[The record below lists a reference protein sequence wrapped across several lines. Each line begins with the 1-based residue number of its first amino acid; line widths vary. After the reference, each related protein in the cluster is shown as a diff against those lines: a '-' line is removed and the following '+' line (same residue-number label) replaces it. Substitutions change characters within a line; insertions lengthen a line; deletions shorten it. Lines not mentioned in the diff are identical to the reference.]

1 MYLLLLLIYVK
12 MISDIKVTKECIV
25 MPNIKSAKKRV
36 LVNAKKTEQNKMI
49 RSAVKTEM
57 KKIDLLIKENKLEE
71 AKAALSNA
79 FSVIDAAC
87 SKNIYHANNAANKKS
102 KLAKRVDSALAAAPA
117 VEVKEEPVVAAVEE
131 APVAE
136 EVKEAP
142 AKKTTTRKPRA
153 KKADAEKAAE

>member
-1 MYLLLLLIYVK
+1 
-12 MISDIKVTKECIV
+12 

-49 RSAVKTEM
+49 RSAVKTEI
-57 KKIDLLIKENKLEE
+57 KKIDVLLKANKLEE
-71 AKAALSNA
+71 AKAALSAA

-102 KLAKRVDSALAAAPA
+102 KLAKKVAAAEKVCPA
-117 VEVKEEPVVAAVEE
+117 EVKEEAAPAVEE
-131 APVAE
+131 APVVVEEAPAE
-136 EVKEAP
+136 EKP

-153 KKADAEKAAE
+153 KKADAEKAE